1 MISVVI
7 LADIR
12 LYREGLAD
20 VLGRHDSI
28 RVVGTASGNQEDVAS
43 VRDLA
48 PDVALVDMAMLDGVS
63 VVRSLAETAPA
74 VKVLALAVPETESDV
89 LACAEAG
96 IAGYVPREG
105 TLADLIAA
113 LHGVAR
119 GEAFCSPRIVAV
131 LLRRIAD
138 LSIESQP
145 LAAAGRLTAREL
157 EIVDLI
163 DRGLTNR
170 EIAEGL
176 NIELPTVK
184 NHVHNILEK
193 LQIRR
198 RHDAAAR
205 IRSHRRLGAESSTV

>member
-20 VLGRHDSI
+20 VLHRHHSI
-28 RVVGTASGNQEDVAS
+28 RVVGTASGNREGVAC
-43 VRDLA
+43 VRDA
-48 PDVALVDMAMLDGVS
+48 VPDVALVDMAMLDSAS
-63 VVRSLAETAPA
+63 VVRSLAETAPT
-74 VKVLALAVPETESDV
+74 VKVLALAVPETESHV

-105 TLADLIAA
+105 TLDDLIAA

-138 LSIESQP
+138 LSIEV
-145 LAAAGRLTAREL
+145 A
-157 EIVDLI
+157 
-163 DRGLTNR
+163 
-170 EIAEGL
+170 
-176 NIELPTVK
+176 TVK
-184 NHVHNILEK
+184 NHVHNILEN

-198 RHDAAAR
+198 RYDAAAR
-205 IRSHRRLGAESSTV
+205 IRSHRRLRGVELDGLDHPV

>member
-1 MISVVI
+1 
-7 LADIR
+7 
-12 LYREGLAD
+12 
-20 VLGRHDSI
+20 
-28 RVVGTASGNQEDVAS
+28 
-43 VRDLA
+43 
-48 PDVALVDMAMLDGVS
+48 
-63 VVRSLAETAPA
+63 
-74 VKVLALAVPETESDV
+74 V
-89 LACAEAG
+89 LACAQAG

-105 TLADLIAA
+105 TLDDLIAA
-113 LHGVAR
+113 LHGAAR

-138 LSIESQP
+138 LSIEWQP

-176 NIELPTVK
+176 SIEVATVK

-193 LQIRR
+193 LQIHR

-205 IRSHRRLGAESSTV
+205 IRSHRRLRSIELDGLDHPV